1 MSGTELS
8 STATRVPA
16 VETKKPVAS
25 VAGELP
31 SSFLETSSRARRVS
45 SGATTDV

>member
-8 STATRVPA
+8 STGTLFPA

-25 VAGELP
+25 VDAEVP
-31 SSFLETSSRARRVS
+31 RIFRENSSFARRVS
-45 SGATTDV
+45 SGATTEV